1 MTPLDEPARV
11 ARLATMLES
20 SGGWSAT
27 LANGTSIEL
36 TTGASARDDCAVY
49 SLPGM
54 DLVVGSDYV
63 RGVGFSMYEQGQ
75 LSYYDLGY
83 YLAVANLSD
92 VAAMGSLPT
101 GVLVVVRYP
110 RGFPD
115 ADFDE
120 VMRGAAAAA
129 ERYGTRIVGGDT
141 GSADHLYLSGT
152 ALGVSEPGKA
162 LLRSGARPGDHL
174 FVSGETGVAMAA
186 RRYFEHVADGGV
198 RLADDVEH
206 ALGESW
212 RRPHAEVDLGLG
224 LARSGVVTSCQD
236 TSDGLKA
243 TIEQI
248 AEASG
253 VGFDVMADGV
263 AYSPL
268 VKEVSAVTG
277 QAVED
282 LTFGDSVDFRL
293 VFTVRDGATAVAD
306 ALEKFPTAIH
316 LGTATD
322 DGAVRLVRR
331 DGSASPLPG
340 KPWRHV

>member
-1 MTPLDEPARV
+1 M
-11 ARLATMLES
+11 LAG

-27 LANGTSIEL
+27 LANGASIGL
-36 TTGASARDDCAVY
+36 VTGASARDDCAVY

-54 DLVVGSDYV
+54 DLVIGSDYV
-63 RGVGFSMYEQGQ
+63 RGTGFSMYEQGQ
-75 LSYYDLGY
+75 MSYYDTGY

-92 VAAMGSLPT
+92 VAAMGSLPA
-101 GVLVVVRYP
+101 GVLIVVRYP
-110 RGFPD
+110 QDFPD

-141 GSADHLYLSGT
+141 GTADRLYLSGT

-174 FVSGETGVAMAA
+174 FVSGATGIAEAA
-186 RRYFEHVADGGV
+186 RRYFEHVADGGA

-212 RRPHAEVDLGLG
+212 RRPHAEIELGLG

-248 AEASG
+248 AEASA
-253 VGFDVMADGV
+253 VGFDVAADSV
-263 AYSPL
+263 AVSPL
-268 VKEVSAVTG
+268 VEEASMVTG
-277 QAVED
+277 RAVED
-282 LTFGDSVDFRL
+282 LTFGGSVDFRL
-293 VFTVRDGATAVAD
+293 VFTVRSGAMAVAD
-306 ALEKFPTAIH
+306 VLERFPASTH
-316 LGTATD
+316 LGTATEG
-322 DGAVRLVRR
+322 GAVRLVQR